1 MIVVVS
7 PAKKLD
13 MGALSGVAAE
23 MGGTAPDFMDRAHEL
38 AGIAGALS
46 EDALQ
51 KLMAISPQLAALNA
65 ERFSQFGMQPTKA
78 AAFAFA
84 GDTYQGLE
92 AASLDAHELAWAQDH
107 LRILSGLYGVLRPLD
122 EIEPYRLE
130 MGSRLATPRGKS
142 LYDFWGCDIAQA
154 LKEQAKATGA
164 KALINCASNEYFG
177 AVDRAHLALP
187 IITPVFK
194 EIKDGK
200 AKIVSFFAKK
210 ARGAMA
216 RFIIENALT
225 APADLKSFSLGGYRY
240 EAGDTKEGEMLFL
253 RDYPAA

>member
-23 MGGTAPDFMDRAHEL
+23 MGVTAPDFRDRAHEL
-38 AGIAGALS
+38 AGIASTLS

-65 ERFSQFGMQPTKA
+65 ERFAQFGTQETKA

-92 AASLDAHELAWAQDH
+92 AASLEAHELAWAQDH

-130 MGSRLATPRGKS
+130 MGSRLVTARGKS
-142 LYDFWGCDIAQA
+142 LYEYWGSDIAQA
-154 LKEQAKATGA
+154 LNAQAEAMQA

-177 AVDRAHLALP
+177 AVDPAHLNVP

-194 EIKDGK
+194 EIKEGK

-216 RFIIENALT
+216 RYIMQNALT
-225 APADLKSFSLGGYRY
+225 EPADLTGFSLGGYRH
-240 EAGDTKEGEMLFL
+240 EAEGSKEGEMLFL
-253 RDYPAA
+253 REYPAT

>member
-23 MGGTAPDFMDRAHEL
+23 MGGTAPDFRDRAHEL

-65 ERFSQFGMQPTKA
+65 ERFSQFGTQPTKA

-142 LYDFWGCDIAQA
+142 LYDYWGSDIAQA

-194 EIKDGK
+194 GNQRWEGQNRQL
-200 AKIVSFFAKK
+200 FCQ
-210 ARGAMA
+210 
-216 RFIIENALT
+216 
-225 APADLKSFSLGGYRY
+225 KSTGGYGTLYHRKC
-240 EAGDTKEGEMLFL
+240 AD
-253 RDYPAA
+253 RPS

>member
-13 MGALSGVAAE
+13 MAAVSGVAASHS
-23 MGGTAPDFMDRAHEL
+23 ASLPDFGARAHEL
-38 AGIAGALS
+38 ASVAGALS
-46 EDALQ
+46 EAELQ
-51 KLMAISPQLAALNA
+51 KLMSISPQLAALNA
-65 ERFSQFGMQPTKA
+65 QRFASFGHQETKA

-92 AASLDAHELAWAQDH
+92 AASLQDHELAFAQDH
-107 LRILSGLYGVLRPLD
+107 LRILSGLYGVLRPMD

-130 MGSRLATPRGKS
+130 MGSRLTTDKGQS
-142 LYDFWGCDIAQA
+142 LYDYWGADIAEA
-154 LKEQAKATGA
+154 LNVQIAKTGA
-164 KALINCASNEYFG
+164 SALVNCASNEYFG
-177 AVDRAHLALP
+177 AVDTDVLSVP
-187 IITPVFK
+187 VITPVFK

-216 RFIIENALT
+216 RYIIQNEVRDKTAL
-225 APADLKSFSLGGYRY
+225 AQFNSGGYRY
-240 EAGDTKEGEMLFL
+240 EPAAGHEGEMLFL
-253 RDYPAA
+253 RDYPA